1 MQFDSGCGRRGVLG
15 QYLFRAVGTKHTG
28 WTPDDWAMLAVV
40 LISTAGRA
48 RFPPRFR
55 QHMHAKHVSGLTM
68 VDYSGGRGGE
78 DGGKGVWMGG
88 GKVMDGDKVV
98 ECWCAAC

>member
-1 MQFDSGCGRRGVLG
+1 
-15 QYLFRAVGTKHTG
+15 
-28 WTPDDWAMLAVV
+28 MLAVV
-40 LISTAGRA
+40 LISTAGQRA
-48 RFPPRFR
+48 SPRFR

-78 DGGKGVWMGG
+78 GGGKGVWMGG

-98 ECWCAAC
+98 ECWCAACQSSARQQCWRASERDAVQ